1 LQLLCVTKFT
11 GNIKDNKTSIM
22 KNITT
27 LAVVSLFGIIGSL
40 IALNYYVNYYKPQK
54 QVASLSKSPVEP
66 SAVLSTDSLKGI
78 PTIISTP
85 VAATPTT
92 VPTHS
97 APAKPVVTEQAK
109 VAPTK
114 SAPQQTA
121 HVPKSLPKSA
131 NLPVAP
137 PAKPVVP
144 AKIVPQTIPA
154 DAGITAKGADAVIHT
169 GLTKGLHYVIIGSFA
184 DENNA
189 KTAMHNY
196 PLNHLSIYKDDK
208 LYRLSAGAF
217 ATTAAAKVRMAELQ
231 RQSVE
236 SMMIQH

>member
-54 QVASLSKSPVEP
+54 QAANLSKSPVEP
-66 SAVLSTDSLKGI
+66 STVFSTDSLKTI
-78 PTIISTP
+78 PTP
-85 VAATPTT
+85 VTAMPTT
-92 VPTHS
+92 LPTHN
-97 APAKPVVTEQAK
+97 APAKPVVTEQPKIAS
-109 VAPTK
+109 TK
-114 SAPQQTA
+114 SASQQTA

-131 NLPVAP
+131 NVPVVP

-154 DAGITAKGADAVIHT
+154 DAGITAKGGDAVIHT

-189 KTAMHNY
+189 KTALHNY